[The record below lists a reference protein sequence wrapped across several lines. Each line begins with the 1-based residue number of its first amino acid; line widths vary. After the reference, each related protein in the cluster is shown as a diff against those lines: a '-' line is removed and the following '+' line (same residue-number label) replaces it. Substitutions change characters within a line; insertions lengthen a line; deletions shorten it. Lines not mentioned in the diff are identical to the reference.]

1 MRSSGRSVIRS
12 IVYRPII
19 PPGALGINLQ
29 SGRIGVRMADIFD
42 KEDRYTMRVRISSIE
57 NLISKDPGRRN
68 IFPLIRRDHLRLAA
82 LSLLKAERVL
92 IVSGYPIK
100 KAGAGETDGPPGSWA
115 FGEALK
121 KLGIPYAYL
130 TDKINTPL
138 FKALGAEPL
147 YRWDPDLLKKESFS
161 HLVAIERP
169 GRARDG
175 RYYNMAGVDIS
186 DVIEPLDTLF
196 LDAEA
201 KGVTTIG
208 IGDGGN
214 EIGMGSL
221 FQGVSRVVR
230 HGNRIASTVL
240 TDYVVVAGVSNW
252 GAYGLIGA
260 LSVLAG
266 RDLLPSVD
274 QVVHSVEKIVQAGA
288 VDGVNG
294 ESQIT
299 VDGLPLSDSLD
310 ILQDIRWHLVPSPL
324 ESVAGRSAGVVGAG
338 QSGRAAARLLKMH
351 GAKVRLSDHGNIAR
365 PRGPERLCSGRS
377 GNTQRTFWRTRI
389 SLCSAP
395 GSPPKCLL
403 IQQLREK
410 GIPVMSELEAAYQL
424 GRPELI
430 AVTGSAGKSSTVRA
444 LEALFSS
451 RGRRIPW
458 GGNKGLPLSQLIM
471 EEGEGSRINLAVSSY
486 QLESIIRFRPRIAVM
501 LNIKEH
507 HLERHA
513 DVEETLRIKSRI
525 FMNHGAEDFL
535 IVNKDDPHLEGLSE
549 KHWGET
555 LFVASTDPNAPG
567 ARGSKATGFACGCIR
582 TTSKTWDRLRTRI
595 RKTS

>member
-1 MRSSGRSVIRS
+1 
-12 IVYRPII
+12 
-19 PPGALGINLQ
+19 
-29 SGRIGVRMADIFD
+29 
-42 KEDRYTMRVRISSIE
+42 MRVRISSIE

-82 LSLLKAERVL
+82 LSLMKAERVL

-130 TDKINTPL
+130 TDGINTPL
-138 FKALGAEPL
+138 FEALGAEPL
-147 YRWDPDLLKKESFS
+147 YRWDPDLLKKEPFS

-196 LDAEA
+196 LEAEA
-201 KGVTTIG
+201 RGITTIG

-240 TDYVVVAGVSNW
+240 TDYVIVAGVSNW

-266 RDLLPSVD
+266 SDLLPPVD
-274 QVVHSVEKIVQAGA
+274 QVARSVEKIVEAGS
-288 VDGVNG
+288 VDGVSG
-294 ESQIT
+294 ESSIT

-310 ILQDIRWHLVPSPL
+310 ILQDIRRHLVPSPL
-324 ESVAGRSAGVVGAG
+324 DSVNGRSAGVIGAG
-338 QSGRAAARLLKMH
+338 QSGKAAARLLKKH
-351 GAKVRLSDHGNIAR
+351 GAEVRLSDHGNIDV
-365 PRGPERLCSGRS
+365 PEDLTDCEWEVGKHTPEFLGDTDLIVLSPG
-377 GNTQRTFWRTRI
+377 I
-389 SLCSAP
+389 S
-395 GSPPKCLL
+395 PKMPLV
-403 IQQLREK
+403 QQLREK

-444 LEALFSS
+444 LETLFSS
-451 RGRRIPW
+451 QGRRIPW
-458 GGNKGLPLSQLIM
+458 GGNKGRPLSQLIM
-471 EEGEGSRINLAVSSY
+471 EEGEGSRITLAVSSY
-486 QLESIIRFRPRIAVM
+486 QLESIIRFRPRIAVL

-507 HLERHA
+507 HLERHE
-513 DVEETLRIKSRI
+513 DVGETLRIKSRI

-535 IVNKDDPHLEGLSE
+535 IINKDDSHLDGLSE

-555 LFVASTDPNAPG
+555 LFVASDRPNGPG
-567 ARGSKATGFACGCIR
+567 CMDRRTTGFACGCIR
-582 TTSKTWDRLRTRI
+582 TTSKTWDRLRTHI